1 MCNDHGSLNTAC
13 DNDSGKCSCK
23 EFVVGDKCTE
33 CEKEHFG
40 FPDCKGI
47 HSLVFQQ
54 VKLFIVLIINIQF
67 Y

>member
-13 DNDSGKCSCK
+13 DNDSGKCTCK
-23 EFVVGDKCTE
+23 DFVVGDKCTE

-47 HSLVFQQ
+47 VLYFNEWNYLV
-54 VKLFIVLIINIQF
+54 L